1 MKITRLPRG
10 NAQFPE
16 EKDPGDLVMLSN
28 GDIFTW
34 CQGMWALI
42 GGRFLK
48 PQSREWVM
56 DYLKDGW
63 PTPREAEFDLPQLL
77 SINGDEKEER
87 KWGQLMVN
95 NLIQYAEQLS
105 RERIS

>member
-34 CQGMWALI
+34 CQGMWALV

-87 KWGQLMVN
+87 KWAQLMVN

>member
-1 MKITRLPRG
+1 MRVTRLPRG
-10 NAQFPE
+10 NAQFPTE
-16 EKDPGDLVMLSN
+16 RDPGDVVMLSN

-34 CQGMWALI
+34 CKGMWALV

-48 PQSREWVM
+48 AATREWVL

-77 SINGDEKEER
+77 SINGTEKEDR
-87 KWGQLMVN
+87 KWAQMMVD
-95 NLIQYAEQLS
+95 NLIQYSEALAS
-105 RERIS
+105 ERIS

>member
-34 CQGMWALI
+34 CQGMWALV

-48 PQSREWVM
+48 SQSREWVM
-56 DYLKDGW
+56 DYLKGGW

-77 SINGDEKEER
+77 SINGTEKEDR
-87 KWGQLMVN
+87 KWAQLMIN
-95 NLIQYAEQLS
+95 NLIRYSEQLTH
-105 RERIS
+105 ERIS